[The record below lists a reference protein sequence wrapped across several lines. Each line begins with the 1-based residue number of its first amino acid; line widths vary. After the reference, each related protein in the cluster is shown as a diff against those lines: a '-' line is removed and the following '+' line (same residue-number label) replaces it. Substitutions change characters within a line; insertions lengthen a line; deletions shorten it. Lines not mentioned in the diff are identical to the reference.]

1 MLRREGARWRKPRR
15 DGGIPAAQCRLPQGR
30 RARPEQQH
38 PRLRHAPVT
47 NLIRHKVPP
56 TKIMTVTLHKSLDT
70 LLAHAHELDR
80 DEDPAEGYVDYGNE
94 K

>member
-1 MLRREGARWRKPRR
+1 M
-15 DGGIPAAQCRLPQGR
+15 
-30 RARPEQQH
+30 
-38 PRLRHAPVT
+38 T